1 MECQVRS
8 MAASTIA
15 EDVAI
20 PEGKVQAG
28 MFENNFYFK
37 NVSMMN
43 SFCQCYDFI
52 LLLA

>member
-28 MFENNFYFK
+28 MFQYN
-37 NVSMMN
+37 
-43 SFCQCYDFI
+43 
-52 LLLA
+52 LLRKKMF

>member
-28 MFENNFYFK
+28 MFQNKFL
-37 NVSMMN
+37 
-43 SFCQCYDFI
+43 C
-52 LLLA
+52 